1 MNPMIDFGIIM
12 LKEIDN
18 ATDIV
23 LVIVILM
30 VINIFKSYN
39 ISLL

>member
-1 MNPMIDFGIIM
+1 MIDFGIIM

-39 ISLL
+39 IFLL